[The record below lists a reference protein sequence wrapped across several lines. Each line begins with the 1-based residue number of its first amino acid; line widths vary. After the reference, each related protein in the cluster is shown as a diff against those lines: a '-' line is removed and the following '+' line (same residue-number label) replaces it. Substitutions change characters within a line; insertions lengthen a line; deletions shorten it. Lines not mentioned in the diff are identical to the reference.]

1 MNQAWVRSA
10 TRRPAKVV
18 IHIDIWEAIFDQLAI
33 LEHHR
38 TLTTL
43 WTSSPST
50 ESPQTT
56 QPYIN
61 YLRHLGFLNLLSV
74 KNFINFL
81 HPHFMTAALQQTN
94 HQNLNSTNDQDI
106 IVADQITAKTPSIG
120 VLALRFPR
128 DLCRVARRRD
138 LRVMLKR
145 VKTLSL
151 VSMEDLDASAAEVLT
166 KYLPRL
172 SGIEL
177 VQASVPH
184 TSALASF
191 LSHPKPRQLRDFS
204 CSINR
209 IQVPVLRAIPK
220 QTNLQK
226 LSLKFLIHLPVEMHR
241 RPLSLVVKRRTLL
254 GRFAPSYL
262 ITDPATENIKN
273 MLRFVVVYSR
283 EQNYRGEIWTGN
295 GYEFDEERML
305 VQLWDDIRGSAEALQ
320 LLRGSGP
327 YPPFLGLMENT
338 GARIASCD

>member
-106 IVADQITAKTPSIG
+106 IVADQITAKTPI
-120 VLALRFPR
+120 
-128 DLCRVARRRD
+128 
-138 LRVMLKR
+138 
-145 VKTLSL
+145 
-151 VSMEDLDASAAEVLT
+151 
-166 KYLPRL
+166 
-172 SGIEL
+172 
-177 VQASVPH
+177 
-184 TSALASF
+184 
-191 LSHPKPRQLRDFS
+191 
-204 CSINR
+204 
-209 IQVPVLRAIPK
+209 
-220 QTNLQK
+220 
-226 LSLKFLIHLPVEMHR
+226 
-241 RPLSLVVKRRTLL
+241 VKRRTLL